1 MSGPAPASASPLGLY
16 FRFASPP
23 PSLPLALPRPLQ
35 HSTPSLQT
43 AALPS
48 MSAPKPPYPTADPGF
63 LSRLTER
70 LDRYVPG
77 GINPYIDD
85 IVAVP
90 APPSPSPSHSTASTL
105 SPLVPSS
112 SPESSINLDE
122 TPTYISLF
130 TFDDSVPQTIN
141 PLQLNAPMSLASSR
155 PISMSACA
163 ACRGQ
168 SHIHT
173 HSHTHTHTNLAHSH
187 SHIHSYP
194 HPHSH
199 SHSYPLPVAHPHAL
213 GSLQAPGLMS
223 QKTLPASSL
232 HFHPNPSIHPLSIH
246 HPQAILRSD
255 VHLPARDDA
264 MSIESASLGSPNPFK
279 IGTSPETSLT
289 VERTPSEL
297 YGGSGP
303 FFLTLGDIGAPFS
316 SDLEAYEIGGYS
328 ASDMSSLAY
337 GGAFP
342 MNVPVMATAQA
353 PTPMTTPTLTPTLTP
368 ATATIKSARDGHHQS
383 AEARHSHTAGACSH
397 LDNDGGSRPC
407 SQCARLKYMSR
418 IDSSR
423 KERKRGAMRGSHIST
438 TKRQSFTVD
447 RTLAYLTSS
456 DCSEGEESECCSDHD
471 ERPVSHRK
479 LSVASLGSV
488 TSAGEDEAC
497 SIGSSPLSQLQD
509 DMVFGLD
516 DPSSKAHGLGFG
528 SNEDFLL
535 FSDPVVGSPYMADL
549 TEMMLD

>member
-1 MSGPAPASASPLGLY
+1 
-16 FRFASPP
+16 
-23 PSLPLALPRPLQ
+23 
-35 HSTPSLQT
+35 
-43 AALPS
+43 
-48 MSAPKPPYPTADPGF
+48 
-63 LSRLTER
+63 
-70 LDRYVPG
+70 
-77 GINPYIDD
+77 
-85 IVAVP
+85 
-90 APPSPSPSHSTASTL
+90 
-105 SPLVPSS
+105 
-112 SPESSINLDE
+112 
-122 TPTYISLF
+122 
-130 TFDDSVPQTIN
+130 PQTIN

-353 PTPMTTPTLTPTLTP
+353 PTPMTTPTLTPTPTP
-368 ATATIKSARDGHHQS
+368 ATAATITPTAISVYSGDISDAPAAPIVSGSSSTRSSFLKKDLGFSTAS
-383 AEARHSHTAGACSH
+383 EILSKLVHSTGRESIGSRRSQVKVACNHCKKACKRCDS
-397 LDNDGGSRPC
+397 NRPC
-407 SQCARLKYMSR
+407 SRCVRLDYTDCA
-418 IDSSR
+418 DAPR
-423 KERKRGAMRGSHIST
+423 KERKRI
-438 TKRQSFTVD
+438 KRSIKTPSMES
-447 RTLAYLTSS
+447 LTSDIETAS
-456 DCSEGEESECCSDHD
+456 QYTTATATTDTRDTDSISMLSTSEFSEGESTYRSVSIKTRPSLTSICSMFED
-471 ERPVSHRK
+471 PVSPPPIHMPLRDYAEPMD
-479 LSVASLGSV
+479 SMPQTPEEFDSLLMNPNQFESFFPEG
-488 TSAGEDEAC
+488 GYR
-497 SIGSSPLSQLQD
+497 
-509 DMVFGLD
+509 F
-516 DPSSKAHGLGFG
+516 
-528 SNEDFLL
+528 
-535 FSDPVVGSPYMADL
+535 
-549 TEMMLD
+549 